1 MTFKQKLK
9 DCYLSQGEA
18 ASLIGV
24 SKRSVERWA
33 ATDSAPELVIEA
45 LQGYKAKIN
54 SLRTSTFN
62 KARKLKSK

>member
-1 MTFKQKLK
+1 MNFKQQLI
-9 DCYLSQGEA
+9 DCHLSQGEA

-33 ATDSAPELVIEA
+33 SNDSAPEIVLKA

-62 KARKLKSK
+62 KARKLK